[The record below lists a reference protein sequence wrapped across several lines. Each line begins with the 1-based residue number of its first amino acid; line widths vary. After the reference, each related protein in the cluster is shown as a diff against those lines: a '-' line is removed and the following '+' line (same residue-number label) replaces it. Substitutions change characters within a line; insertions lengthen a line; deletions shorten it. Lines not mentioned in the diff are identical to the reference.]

1 MNIAPQV
8 VENSNPY
15 IANLRQA
22 QPENATGDSTL
33 GQDSFLRL
41 MTTQL
46 KFQDPFDPI
55 DNQAMVAQLAQFSS
69 VAGISDMNQ
78 SLTEIASMLG
88 DNRLSDAK
96 EWIGHSILVP
106 GNFAVANQEGEYSG
120 EFELNQPTD
129 NLSIDLLNEA
139 GEIVMFA
146 ELGAQETGP
155 IQFNFDSKTEQGEPL
170 DRGRLKVRV
179 NGGSISDLATWV
191 PVASVK
197 TSENNGPPIL
207 VTPIGNVLPSE
218 AQKIG

>member
-1 MNIAPQV
+1 MEIAPQIN
-8 VENSNPY
+8 ENSNSY
-15 IANLRQA
+15 IAGLARTQTEKTAGNNQ
-22 QPENATGDSTL
+22 L

-46 KFQDPFDPI
+46 KFQDPFDPL

-106 GNFAVANQEGEYSG
+106 GNFAVANQNGEYSG

-146 ELGAQETGP
+146 ELGAQDAGP
-155 IQFNFDSKTEQGEPL
+155 VQFNFDSKTEQGEPL

-197 TSENNGPPIL
+197 TSETNGPPIL

>member
-1 MNIAPQV
+1 MNIAPEVFQTTT
-8 VENSNPY
+8 SN
-15 IANLRQA
+15 AAGLRQA
-22 QPENATGDSTL
+22 QPDGAKGDPTL
-33 GQDSFLRL
+33 DQSSFLRL

-46 KFQDPFDPI
+46 KFQDPFDPL

-69 VAGISDMNQ
+69 VAGISEMSK
-78 SLTEIASMLG
+78 SLTEIATMLG

-96 EWIGHSILVP
+96 EWIGHSIFVP
-106 GNFAVANQEGEYSG
+106 GNLAVANKDGQYSG
-120 EFELNQPTD
+120 EFELNHATE

-146 ELGAQETGP
+146 ELGAQEAGP

-179 NGGSISDLATWV
+179 NGGTISDLASWV

-197 TSENNGPPIL
+197 TSETNGPPIL

-218 AQKIG
+218 ALKIG

>member
-1 MNIAPQV
+1 MDIAPQV
-8 VENSNPY
+8 AENSNTY
-15 IANLRQA
+15 ISGLRQA
-22 QPENATGDSTL
+22 QPDNATGDNNL

-46 KFQDPFDPI
+46 KFQDPFDPL

-106 GNFAVANQEGEYSG
+106 GNFAVANQQGEYSG

-129 NLSIDLLNEA
+129 NLSIDLLNDE

-155 IQFNFDSKTEQGEPL
+155 VQFNFDSKTELGEPL

-179 NGGSISDLATWV
+179 NGGSISNLATWV
-191 PVASVK
+191 PVASVQ
-197 TSENNGPPIL
+197 TSETNGPPIL

-218 AQKIG
+218 ARKIG